1 VPQKRLDFPFVVVE
15 EVGAGPAPM
24 RVQVQEDRKK
34 LLIESQRVLR
44 LRGEMELLFDGD

>member
-1 VPQKRLDFPFVVVE
+1 MPQKRLDFPFLVVE
-15 EVGAGPAPM
+15 EGGTGGVPM

-34 LLIESQRVLR
+34 LLLESRRVLR